1 MAQSSGMQ
9 QPQGGLLAT
18 LRQAVA
24 NDPAAQR
31 LVTEAQAYAKARG
44 ERLLSRT
51 SDRLAGVAKEV
62 VGGSPIGQAA
72 QDAVKGSEG
81 GPIKAVG
88 RAVSAGAGRAVGSV
102 LHRGDGQRAS
112 EHRRSTSIIEDVDIG
127 VPIAITYDQ
136 WTQFPDFASFA
147 EGVEAVDWKEE
158 EPVESTWRVKIGPS
172 RRSWKATTKEQI
184 PERRVSWGSEG
195 AKGTT
200 QGVVTFHPLAD
211 DLTRV
216 IVVMEYFPAGPV
228 EIVGNLLRLQPR
240 RVREDLRSFKRYIT
254 MQYHSTG
261 AWRGEIR
268 DAEVV
273 RPPDGDGQEPER
285 RADSREESREPERR
299 ADSREESR
307 EPERRADSREE
318 SREPATRPEE
328 PPTTGQG

>member
-1 MAQSSGMQ
+1 MAQSSNMQ
-9 QPQGGLLAT
+9 QPQGGLFAT

-24 NDPAAQR
+24 NDPAVQR
-31 LVTEAQAYAKARG
+31 LITEAQAYAKARG
-44 ERLLSRT
+44 EQLLSRT
-51 SDRLAGVAKEV
+51 SDRLAGVAKGV

-72 QDAVKGSEG
+72 RDAVKGGSEG
-81 GPIKAVG
+81 GPVKAVG

-102 LHRGDGQRAS
+102 LRRGDGQRPSAP
-112 EHRRSTSIIEDVDIG
+112 RRSRSIIEDVDIG

-184 PERRVSWGSEG
+184 PERRVSWASEG

-228 EIVGNLLRLQPR
+228 EIIGNLLRLQPR
-240 RVREDLRSFKRYIT
+240 RVREDLRNFKRYIT
-254 MQYHSTG
+254 MQYHATG

-273 RPPDGDGQEPER
+273 HSPDGNGQEPER
-285 RADSREESREPERR
+285 PDDARESPERASVGR
-299 ADSREESR
+299 D
-307 EPERRADSREE
+307 
-318 SREPATRPEE
+318 PATRREGEE
-328 PPTTGQG
+328 PPPTGQG